1 MYGAWIAAGL
11 ALAANLQVGSTENAT
26 RRIDSS
32 RTPAGPGGET
42 PSGDCNFPLQ
52 FDGQTYNDCVV
63 FDDEE
68 WCRNEAGFWG
78 ICAPVEYELPPEDEQ
93 PQGPISINE
102 VLPASGEDAFIEIMN
117 IGENEVDLSGW
128 RITNQNTGPGEGLV
142 IGSPAGG
149 PACLDSSYTSLAPG
163 ARMVM
168 RKGEDC
174 SFNFYLNR
182 NGAVHI
188 FRANGNEVD
197 MHEWTEDDVEDGL
210 ALARL
215 PDGLGY
221 FYARAPTPGAANDLS
236 TAIGTDPDLD
246 LSDCCGKFLDSPN
259 ECDCAAYG
267 VRINEFMASNSE
279 SLRDEDGDFS
289 DWIEI
294 FSPVNVDISGWA
306 LTDRVDDPFM
316 WVFPEGST
324 IRRNGYLV
332 LFASNKDRTTVGRP
346 MHTNFALRKA
356 GEYFAL
362 IRPDGT
368 VATEFSPMF
377 PMQYRDVSFGLPE
390 DSENMGYL
398 RAITPGGVNSEERR
412 DFGPSIW
419 DMTRNPQQPFEEA
432 SITVEATIRPLDGT
446 QISDVFLHYRLDFGP
461 EKRVRMTDASEE
473 PTVSASSEED
483 SDRMNDLGPSD
494 RLYTG
499 TIREP
504 TQRNQMI
511 RWYVT
516 AVDGR
521 NGTSRYPTFEREDE
535 EEYYGT
541 VVQDPSLD
549 NSIPSLDMFVED
561 EDAAATQEG
570 TYGSVLYD
578 GKFYDRVFINRRGQ
592 TSLLWPKPK
601 LKLDFNGRIFDWMDG
616 EEKVG
621 SINLESHYLEP
632 GTNTYMRPNVGSAYF
647 QDVGVPAP
655 VIFHVSLRQNGDF
668 HGLFSLGER
677 INEPFFDRVGLSY
690 KDGNMYKAEHTSFAN
705 LRPLDEIPHHLRY
718 AFKKENNREEDD
730 WTDLYELT
738 DGLSGDETPE
748 FLYDRLNIPAIL
760 NEMAAQTLILNHD
773 RCSKNYFLY
782 HDFETQEWQRIP
794 WDFEQLLGVGV
805 HLGGDESDAS
815 VTYGYCLLSCEAFN
829 SPFFCDRNHPQDPP
843 ESVQLLNDPS
853 IGGAGGGVAPS
864 PPDGAGSSP
873 STQEPPPADVDGES
887 SEEEEEEEAETV
899 SEQEEE
905 EEAETGNAEEDEEV
919 DPEDCPSGILR
930 FFQPGCARRRM
941 SRRLLQDQSSE
952 EDFDYNPEDHWN
964 HLTDAIFSVPQLR
977 RMYLRRLRTLMDD
990 YLAQPSWIEQKIR
1003 SIRDDIYQIA
1013 DLDSAIW
1020 NPLHPS
1026 HTIRTGMQQ
1035 MLGPG
1040 GILPSRREQLY
1051 DTYGRQT
1058 NWTVIPQEQ
1067 PEEVDLCIA
1076 RVVTDG
1082 PEPQRFV
1089 EIKNQ
1094 ESIAVDISGFEL
1106 DGDVEFTFRPGTV
1119 VGPQASIFVS
1129 PDVLAFR
1136 NRRQSPKGNERRF
1149 VVGPFEGSLSEE
1161 FNLELHDKADN
1172 TVASTADGLC
1182 ADN

>member
-1 MYGAWIAAGL
+1 MPMAGVWIAAVL
-11 ALAANLQVGSTENAT
+11 AVATNLQVGTAENAT

-42 PSGDCNFPLQ
+42 PSGDCKFPLQ
-52 FDGQTYNDCVV
+52 FDGQTYSDCVV

-78 ICAPVEYELPPEDEQ
+78 VCAPVEYELPPEDEQ
-93 PQGPISINE
+93 PQGPITINE
-102 VLPASGEDAFIEIMN
+102 ILPASGEDTFIEIMN
-117 IGENEVDLSGW
+117 VGENEVDLSGW
-128 RITNQNTGPGEGLV
+128 RITNQNTGPGSGLV

-149 PACLDSSYTSLAPG
+149 PACLDSSYTRLAPG
-163 ARMVM
+163 ATMLM

-174 SFNFYLNR
+174 SFNFDLNK

-197 MHEWTEDDVEDGL
+197 VHEWTADDLEDGL

-236 TAIGTDPDLD
+236 TAIGTDSELE

-259 ECDCAAYG
+259 ECDCAAFG

-294 FSPVNVDISGWA
+294 FSPVNVDLSGWA

-316 WVFPEGST
+316 WVFPEGAT

-362 IRPDGT
+362 VRPDGT
-368 VATEFSPMF
+368 IATEFSPMF
-377 PMQYRDVSFGLPE
+377 PMQYLDVSFGLPE
-390 DSENMGYL
+390 DSDTRGYL
-398 RAITPGGVNSEERR
+398 RAITPGGVNSEERI
-412 DFGPSIW
+412 DLGPSIW
-419 DMTRNPQQPFEEA
+419 NMTRNPQQPFEEA
-432 SITVEATIRPLDGT
+432 AVTVEAIVRPLEGT
-446 QISDVFLHYRLDFGP
+446 QIQDVFLHYRLDFGP
-461 EKRVRMTDASEE
+461 EKRVRMTDVSEE
-473 PTVSASSEED
+473 PTVSASSEEQ
-483 SDRMNDLGPSD
+483 SDRMQGLGPSD
-494 RLYTG
+494 RLYSG
-499 TIREP
+499 TIRED
-504 TQRNQMI
+504 TERNQMI

-521 NGTSRYPTFEREDE
+521 NGTSRYPTFETENE
-535 EEYYGT
+535 PEYHGT

-561 EDAAATQEG
+561 EEAAATQEG
-570 TYGSVLYD
+570 TYGSIMYN

-601 LKLDFNGRIFDWMDG
+601 LKLDFKGRIFDWMEG
-616 EEKVG
+616 EDKVG
-621 SINLESHYLEP
+621 SINLESHYMEP
-632 GTNTYMRPNVGSAYF
+632 GTNTYMRPNIGSAYF
-647 QDVGVPAP
+647 EDVGIPAP
-655 VIFHVSLRQNGDF
+655 VIFHVSLRQNGEF
-668 HGLFSLGER
+668 YGLFSLGER
-677 INEPFFDRVGLSY
+677 INEPFFDRVGLSF
-690 KDGNMYKAEHTSFAN
+690 KNSNMYKAEHTSFAN

-718 AFKKENNREEDD
+718 AFKKENNQEEDD

-738 DGLSGDETPE
+738 DALAGPDTDA
-748 FLYDRLNIPAIL
+748 FLYDHLNIPAVL

-782 HDFETQEWQRIP
+782 HDFATQEWQRLP

-805 HLGGDESDAS
+805 HLGGDESDTS
-815 VTYGYCLLSCEAFN
+815 VTFGYCLLSCEAFN
-829 SPFFCDRNHPQDPP
+829 SPFFCDRNHPQDPA

-864 PPDGAGSSP
+864 PSQGAGSAP
-873 STQEPPPADVDGES
+873 STQEPPPEEREA
-887 SEEEEEEEAETV
+887 EEEEEEEQEGEDADTAV
-899 SEQEEE
+899 EEE
-905 EEAETGNAEEDEEV
+905 EEEEEV
-919 DPEDCPSGILR
+919 DPADCPSGILR

-952 EDFDYNPEDHWN
+952 ADFEYNPEDHWN

-977 RMYLRRLRTLMDD
+977 RMYLRRLRTLMDE
-990 YLAQPSWIEQKIR
+990 YLAQPSWIEQEIR
-1003 SIRDDIYQIA
+1003 SFRDKIFQIA
-1013 DLDSAIW
+1013 ELDAQRWS
-1020 NPLHPS
+1020 PLYPTQ
-1026 HTIRTGMQQ
+1026 TIREGMQQ

-1040 GILPSRREQLY
+1040 GILESRRTQLF
-1051 DTYGRQT
+1051 DTYGLKT
-1058 NWTVIPQEQ
+1058 NWTIIPDAQ
-1067 PEEVDLCIA
+1067 PEAVNVCFVAAVKEGPELQQYVQLRNEGGYAVDVSGFSL
-1076 RVVTDG
+1076 DG
-1082 PEPQRFV
+1082 PL
-1089 EIKNQ
+1089 
-1094 ESIAVDISGFEL
+1094 S
-1106 DGDVEFTFRPGTV
+1106 FTFKPGTV
-1119 VGPQASIFVS
+1119 IPPNGDIFVS
-1129 PDVLAFR
+1129 PDVKAFR
-1136 NRRQSPKGNERRF
+1136 ARRVSPKAGEKRL
-1149 VVGPFEGSLSEE
+1149 VVGPFEG
-1161 FNLELHDKADN
+1161 NLEQEGKLVLSDVSGSQ
-1172 TVASTADGLC
+1172 VAALSQGTC
-1182 ADN
+1182 T

>member
-1 MYGAWIAAGL
+1 MPMAGVWIAAVL
-11 ALAANLQVGSTENAT
+11 AVATNLQVGTAENAT

-42 PSGDCNFPLQ
+42 PSGDCKFPLQ
-52 FDGQTYNDCVV
+52 FDGQTYSDCVV

-78 ICAPVEYELPPEDEQ
+78 VCAPVEYELPPEDEQ
-93 PQGPISINE
+93 PQGPITINE
-102 VLPASGEDAFIEIMN
+102 ILPASGEDTFIEIMN
-117 IGENEVDLSGW
+117 VGENEVDLSGW
-128 RITNQNTGPGEGLV
+128 RITNQNTGPGSGLV

-149 PACLDSSYTSLAPG
+149 PACLDSSYTRLAPG
-163 ARMVM
+163 ATMLM

-174 SFNFYLNR
+174 SFNFDLNK

-197 MHEWTEDDVEDGL
+197 VHEWTADDLEDGL

-236 TAIGTDPDLD
+236 TAIGTDSELE

-259 ECDCAAYG
+259 ECDCAAFG

-294 FSPVNVDISGWA
+294 FSPVNVDLSGWA

-316 WVFPEGST
+316 WVFPEGAT

-362 IRPDGT
+362 VRPDGT
-368 VATEFSPMF
+368 IATEFSPMF
-377 PMQYRDVSFGLPE
+377 PMQYLDVSFGLPE
-390 DSENMGYL
+390 DSDTRGYL
-398 RAITPGGVNSEERR
+398 RAITPGGVNSEERI
-412 DFGPSIW
+412 DLGPSIW
-419 DMTRNPQQPFEEA
+419 NMTRNPQQPFEEA
-432 SITVEATIRPLDGT
+432 AVTVEAIVRPLEGT
-446 QISDVFLHYRLDFGP
+446 QIQDVFLHYRLDFGP
-461 EKRVRMTDASEE
+461 EKRVRMTDVSEE
-473 PTVSASSEED
+473 PTVSASSEEQ
-483 SDRMNDLGPSD
+483 SDRMQGLGPSD
-494 RLYTG
+494 RLYSG
-499 TIREP
+499 TIRED
-504 TQRNQMI
+504 TERNQMI

-521 NGTSRYPTFEREDE
+521 NGTSRYPTFETENE
-535 EEYYGT
+535 PEYHGT

-561 EDAAATQEG
+561 EEAAATQEG
-570 TYGSVLYD
+570 TYGSIMYN

-601 LKLDFNGRIFDWMDG
+601 LKLDFKGRIFDWMEG
-616 EEKVG
+616 EDKVG
-621 SINLESHYLEP
+621 SINLESHYIEP
-632 GTNTYMRPNVGSAYF
+632 GTNTYMRPNIGSAYF
-647 QDVGVPAP
+647 EDVGIPAP
-655 VIFHVSLRQNGDF
+655 VIFHVSLRQNGEF
-668 HGLFSLGER
+668 YGLFSLGER
-677 INEPFFDRVGLSY
+677 INEPFFDRVGLSF
-690 KDGNMYKAEHTSFAN
+690 KNSNMYKAEHTSFAN

-718 AFKKENNREEDD
+718 AFKKENNQEEDD

-738 DGLSGDETPE
+738 DALAGPDTDA
-748 FLYDRLNIPAIL
+748 FLYDHLNIPAVL

-782 HDFETQEWQRIP
+782 HDFATQEWQRLP

-805 HLGGDESDAS
+805 HLGGDESDTS
-815 VTYGYCLLSCEAFN
+815 VTFGYCLLSCEAFN
-829 SPFFCDRNHPQDPP
+829 SPFFCDRNHPQDPA

-864 PPDGAGSSP
+864 PSQGAGSAP
-873 STQEPPPADVDGES
+873 STQEPPPEEREA
-887 SEEEEEEEAETV
+887 EEEEEEEQEGEDADTAV
-899 SEQEEE
+899 EEE
-905 EEAETGNAEEDEEV
+905 EEEEEV
-919 DPEDCPSGILR
+919 DPADCPSGILR

-952 EDFDYNPEDHWN
+952 ADFEYNPEDHWN

-977 RMYLRRLRTLMDD
+977 RMYLRRLRTLMDE
-990 YLAQPSWIEQKIR
+990 YLAQPSWIEQEIR
-1003 SIRDDIYQIA
+1003 SFRDKIFQIA
-1013 DLDSAIW
+1013 ELDAQRWS
-1020 NPLHPS
+1020 PLYPTQ
-1026 HTIRTGMQQ
+1026 TIREGMQQ

-1040 GILPSRREQLY
+1040 GILESRRTQLF
-1051 DTYGRQT
+1051 DTYGLKT
-1058 NWTVIPQEQ
+1058 NWTIIPDAQ
-1067 PEEVDLCIA
+1067 PEAVNVCFVAAVKEGPELQQYVQLRNEGGYAVDVSGFSL
-1076 RVVTDG
+1076 DG
-1082 PEPQRFV
+1082 PL
-1089 EIKNQ
+1089 
-1094 ESIAVDISGFEL
+1094 S
-1106 DGDVEFTFRPGTV
+1106 FTFKPGTV
-1119 VGPQASIFVS
+1119 IPPNGDIFVS
-1129 PDVLAFR
+1129 PDVKAFR
-1136 NRRQSPKGNERRF
+1136 ARRVSPKAGEKRL
-1149 VVGPFEGSLSEE
+1149 VVGPFEG
-1161 FNLELHDKADN
+1161 NLEQEGKLVLSDVSGSQ
-1172 TVASTADGLC
+1172 VAALSQGTC
-1182 ADN
+1182 T